1 MSENRT
7 LDNFGDFE
15 DQFDAYAQ
23 EAGISE
29 LQELYDRI
37 EGTYARAAIAVAQ
50 AETAQISDST
60 NAMTNY
66 ADLGPDT
73 PRT

>member
-1 MSENRT
+1 MSENPT
-7 LDNFGDFE
+7 LNDIEEFE
-15 DQFDAYAQ
+15 DQVDAYAH

-29 LQELYDRI
+29 LQELYERI
-37 EGTYARAAIAVAQ
+37 EGTYTPAAVAVAK
-50 AETAQISDST
+50 AETVQVSDST
-60 NAMTNY
+60 TAMINH